1 MSYILLQGSSSD
13 VERIELHDC
22 PKCKHGVLED
32 RLPRGFFVKYVLGF
46 LPLRKFIC
54 YSCLKTSYIL
64 HKPEQKEE
72 TVSAPIKIKAPSV
85 RPKPVAIPA
94 H

>member
-1 MSYILLQGSSSD
+1 MSYILMQGTSSK

-32 RLPRGFFVKYVLGF
+32 RVPRGFFVKYVLGF
-46 LPLRKFIC
+46 LPLRRYMC
-54 YSCLKTSYIL
+54 YTCLKKSYIL
-64 HKPEQKEE
+64 HKPERKHSHVEMPMP
-72 TVSAPIKIKAPSV
+72 AA

>member
-1 MSYILLQGSSSD
+1 MSYILMQDSSSK

-32 RLPRGFFVKYVLGF
+32 RVPRGFFVKYVLGF
-46 LPLRKFIC
+46 LPFRRYVC
-54 YSCLKTSYIL
+54 YNCLKKSYIL
-64 HKPEQKEE
+64 HKPEQQHSHVQ
-72 TVSAPIKIKAPSV
+72 TSMSV
-85 RPKPVAIPA
+85 PRRKPVAIPA

>member
-1 MSYILLQGSSSD
+1 MSYILMQGTTNSKI
-13 VERIELHDC
+13 EKIELQDC

-32 RLPRGFFVKYVLGF
+32 RLPRGIFAKYVLGF

-54 YSCLKTSYIL
+54 YSCLKTSYVL
-64 HKPEQKEE
+64 HRPKRQHVAVE
-72 TVSAPIKIKAPSV
+72 TVRPVV